1 MAETITRSLPAPFI
15 EAAGKTYLDELTKTV
30 GGIKGIDLSKLYGQ
44 QFVAGPGALQTQAEG
59 LSTGLGGFQPFL
71 QAAQTATGPAAY
83 QQYMS
88 PYQQD
93 VIDTTLQEFDIQS
106 QKGLPA
112 LAAQAIGAGA
122 FGGGREGVQRAEY
135 QSESDRNRAALQAQL
150 LQQGFGQA
158 QSLAA
163 QQYNQQMQL
172 AQQTPALLGQQIA
185 GLSALGTQQQAQEQ
199 AQLEAQRQLA
209 YQQAYQPLQA
219 TQALGQGIAPMISGV
234 FGQTTTN
241 IAPSPTALQ
250 SGLGIASTLAGIY
263 GKLNPAAPIQ
273 IGSDARLKENINL
286 IGKSPS
292 GLNVYTFKYKGNDNG
307 IYQGV
312 MAQEVP
318 HASIL
323 GDDGFYKVDYSKLD
337 VEFKKV
343 N

>member
-1 MAETITRSLPAPFI
+1 MAETVTRSLPAPFI

-71 QAAQTATGPAAY
+71 QAAQAATGPTAY

-93 VIDTTLQEFDIQS
+93 VIDKTLQEYDIQS

-163 QQYNQQMQL
+163 QQYNQQ
-172 AQQTPALLGQQIA
+172 IA
-185 GLSALGTQQQAQEQ
+185 TSRSNTCIV
-199 AQLEAQRQLA
+199 RS
-209 YQQAYQPLQA
+209 
-219 TQALGQGIAPMISGV
+219 TNCRFIS
-234 FGQTTTN
+234 FRYSTT
-241 IAPSPTALQ
+241 
-250 SGLGIASTLAGIY
+250 STRTSS
-263 GKLNPAAPIQ
+263 N
-273 IGSDARLKENINL
+273 
-286 IGKSPS
+286 
-292 GLNVYTFKYKGNDNG
+292 
-307 IYQGV
+307 
-312 MAQEVP
+312 
-318 HASIL
+318 
-323 GDDGFYKVDYSKLD
+323 
-337 VEFKKV
+337 
-343 N
+343 